1 LLLSEIIFTSLASLR
16 GNPVRTILTALAIVI
31 GIASVIAMLSIG
43 AGAQKALEEEI
54 QTLGGRILWVGSGQR
69 NRGGVKRD
77 WVPIEIKDATAL
89 RNFEDFDW
97 EVSAEMKERRQI
109 QFGNANFNAN
119 VGAYWSNFFDV
130 RDFEIEHGRS
140 FSEKEDLAR
149 ERVVVI
155 GADVPKEL
163 KTSYRAML
171 NNELMINGIP
181 YKVIGVLKSRGS
193 QGWESPDDEVYVP
206 LMTASARI
214 FGSKNLRSIMVKIP
228 NDANVEEAML
238 YIEGVMRV
246 QHDIGPGQEN
256 DFRIND
262 WFQYRD
268 LERQATAIFTA
279 LLTGIAS
286 ISLLVGGIGV
296 MNIMLVSVTERTR
309 EIGLRKALGAT
320 NKVIMLQFIVEAVL
334 LCVLGGIIGVLFGS
348 LLVYIFS
355 YFASTFGDTDWPF
368 YIPISAIL
376 GSLGFAAAVGLFFGI
391 WPARRAAQ
399 LDPAV
404 SLRYE

>member
-1 LLLSEIIFTSLASLR
+1 MLLSEIIFTSLASLR

-89 RNFEDFDW
+89 RNFEDFEW

-181 YKVIGVLKSRGS
+181 YKVIGVLKS
-193 QGWESPDDEVYVP
+193 
-206 LMTASARI
+206 L
-214 FGSKNLRSIMVKIP
+214 
-228 NDANVEEAML
+228 
-238 YIEGVMRV
+238 
-246 QHDIGPGQEN
+246 
-256 DFRIND
+256 
-262 WFQYRD
+262 
-268 LERQATAIFTA
+268 
-279 LLTGIAS
+279 
-286 ISLLVGGIGV
+286 SLIH
-296 MNIMLVSVTERTR
+296 I
-309 EIGLRKALGAT
+309 
-320 NKVIMLQFIVEAVL
+320 
-334 LCVLGGIIGVLFGS
+334 
-348 LLVYIFS
+348 
-355 YFASTFGDTDWPF
+355 
-368 YIPISAIL
+368 
-376 GSLGFAAAVGLFFGI
+376 
-391 WPARRAAQ
+391 
-399 LDPAV
+399 
-404 SLRYE
+404 

>member
-1 LLLSEIIFTSLASLR
+1 M
-16 GNPVRTILTALAIVI
+16 RTILTALAIVI

-54 QTLGGRILWVGSGQR
+54 KTLGGRILWVGSGQK

-77 WVPIEIKDATAL
+77 WVPIEIKDANAL
-89 RNFEDFDW
+89 RNFEDYEW
-97 EVSAEMKERRQI
+97 EVSAEMKARRQI

>member
-1 LLLSEIIFTSLASLR
+1 
-16 GNPVRTILTALAIVI
+16 
-31 GIASVIAMLSIG
+31 MLSIG

>member
-1 LLLSEIIFTSLASLR
+1 MLLSEIIFTSLASLR

-69 NRGGVKRD
+69 NRGGVKID

-89 RNFEDFDW
+89 RNFEDFEW

>member
-1 LLLSEIIFTSLASLR
+1 MLLSEIIFTSLASLR

-77 WVPIEIKDATAL
+77 WVPIEIKDAAAL
-89 RNFEDFDW
+89 RNFEDFEW

>member
-1 LLLSEIIFTSLASLR
+1 MKPGR
-16 GNPVRTILTALAIVI
+16 
-31 GIASVIAMLSIG
+31 
-43 AGAQKALEEEI
+43 LE
-54 QTLGGRILWVGSGQR
+54 
-69 NRGGVKRD
+69 
-77 WVPIEIKDATAL
+77 
-89 RNFEDFDW
+89 
-97 EVSAEMKERRQI
+97 
-109 QFGNANFNAN
+109 
-119 VGAYWSNFFDV
+119 
-130 RDFEIEHGRS
+130 
-140 FSEKEDLAR
+140 
-149 ERVVVI
+149 
-155 GADVPKEL
+155 
-163 KTSYRAML
+163 
-171 NNELMINGIP
+171 
-181 YKVIGVLKSRGS
+181 S
-193 QGWESPDDEVYVP
+193 QDGEVYVP

-214 FGSKNLRSIMVKIP
+214 FGSKNRLSWLKFQMAQMLK
-228 NDANVEEAML
+228 AML

-320 NKVIMLQFIVEAVL
+320 NKVILLQFIVEAVL

>member
-1 LLLSEIIFTSLASLR
+1 M
-16 GNPVRTILTALAIVI
+16 RTILTALAIVI

-54 QTLGGRILWVGSGQR
+54 KTLGGRILWVGSGQK

-77 WVPIEIKDATAL
+77 WVPIEIKDANAL
-89 RNFEDFDW
+89 RNFEDYEW
-97 EVSAEMKERRQI
+97 EVSAEMKARRQI

-119 VGAYWSNFFDV
+119 VGAYWSNFFEV